1 MTAPPPQPRH
11 SVRSFNGEH
20 GFTLVEMLV
29 TLVTGI
35 VIVLAAFSILDVSLR
50 QSSRISERVE
60 TDQRA
65 RLAMEKILL
74 ELHSSCLVSVT
85 NAVLPE
91 SNGTNIK
98 FISQQGS
105 EAYFTTVTKH
115 EISLTGGKLTDASYV
130 SEPSANGAW
139 KFNSTPTRTQTLL
152 TNVSQSGATPVF
164 QYFRYTGGN
173 LSTTPQSVGLTTAEA
188 EATAEVTV
196 SFTTAPT
203 TGEEN
208 TGRAVELADT
218 AVLRF
223 DPASAAGGNEP
234 CH

>member
-1 MTAPPPQPRH
+1 MTPPHP
-11 SVRSFNGEH
+11 SFPHGEQ
-20 GFTLVEMLV
+20 GFTLIEMLV

-35 VIVLAAFSILDVSLR
+35 VIVLAAFSILDVSLT
-50 QSSRISERVE
+50 QSARISERVE

-74 ELHSSCLVSVT
+74 ELHSSCVVSAG
-85 NAVLPE
+85 NAVEPE
-91 SNGTNIK
+91 SGPTNIK

-130 SEPSANGAW
+130 SEPSLTGSW
-139 KFNSTPTRTQTLL
+139 KFHSTPTSTRTLL
-152 TNVSQSGATPVF
+152 TNVTQSSSSEGTVPLF

-173 LSTTPQSVGLTTAEA
+173 LSTTRQSTPLSTEEA
-188 EATAEVTV
+188 GNTAEVTV
-196 SFTTAPT
+196 TFTTAPT
-203 TGEEN
+203 GGEEKE
-208 TGRAVELADT
+208 GRAVELADT

-223 DPASAAGGNEP
+223 DPSSAAGSNEP